1 VCDQAAQVRG
11 SLNKF
16 IQDVQ
21 YALRQ
26 LRKAPG
32 FALTAIVTLALGI
45 GANAAIFTLVHAVL
59 LQNLPVS
66 DPATL
71 VRVGD
76 KGDCCVRGGPPE
88 NDNYSIFAYDFYK
101 HLRDTTP
108 EFENLAAMQAGSA
121 PGSITARRSIG
132 GALAK
137 PSQGEF
143 VSGNYFQ
150 TFELQP
156 FAGRM
161 MLPSDD
167 VDGAPMVAVMS
178 YQTWRRDYATDP
190 SVVGSTF
197 VLNTHPVTIVGITPP
212 SFYGDRMSD
221 APPDFFIPMVMEPL
235 LDSGAFLHRPELNWV
250 YLLGRVKAGTTLAPL
265 QEKMSA
271 NLRQWLTT
279 LAEYQTEDGKKA
291 LAKMHLVLTPGG
303 MGIANLQE
311 QYRSGLNL
319 LMGISAL
326 VLLIACANIANLVLV
341 RGMARRAE
349 TSLRMALGAQR
360 KRILRQML
368 TESVVLAFLGGLAG
382 LAVASGGTRLLLS
395 LAFPDAPNLPIH
407 ASPSLTV
414 MGFAFVLSMGTGLLF
429 GLAPAWITSHS
440 QPAEALR
447 GANRSTRDGSSLL
460 QRSLVVVQAALSLV
474 LLVGAGLLTR
484 SLNKLEHQSFG
495 LQMENRVV
503 VHINP
508 DTAGYKPDQ
517 LQSIYNQIEQSF
529 GALPGVEKV
538 GLASYSPLDGDNW
551 GEGVFLQGR
560 PKPGP
565 NDHIGAS
572 WARVSPDFF
581 QTIGQKVLRGRG
593 IGRQDTTTS
602 TLVAVVNQA
611 FIKKFF
617 PAGGD
622 PIGTHFGLDDVKS
635 SGEIEIVGVVSDVK
649 YMQPRDDVRPMYF
662 RPLLQHAPI
671 SDGTDV
677 RSLYVGAITL
687 QTKGPSTGLESEVR
701 QTLASINPN
710 LTVVSFS
717 TFSDQIDGQ
726 FSQEKLIARLTL
738 MFGVLALVLASVGLY
753 GVTAYTVARR
763 TSEIG
768 IRMAL
773 GAGRGSVVSMV
784 LREAMLQAGIGL
796 AIGVPIA
803 LLCVRFLKTQL
814 YGTTGQDPAVLAGAV
829 TVLIVSACVA
839 GLIPAHRAASTDPVK
854 ALRTE

>member
-1 VCDQAAQVRG
+1 MNR
-11 SLNKF
+11 L
-16 IQDVQ
+16 IQDVH

-66 DPATL
+66 DPQTL

-76 KGDCCVRGGPPE
+76 KGDCCVLGGPPE
-88 NDNYSIFAYDFYK
+88 NDDYSLFSYDFYK

-108 EFENLAAMQAGSA
+108 EFENVAAVQAGSG
-121 PGSITARRSIG
+121 PGSITARRSVG
-132 GALAK
+132 EALAK

-150 TFELQP
+150 TLELQP

-161 MLPSDD
+161 VLPSDD
-167 VDGAPMVAVMS
+167 IDGAPMVAVLS
-178 YQTWRRDYATDP
+178 YQAWRRDYAADP

-197 VLNTHPVTIVGITPP
+197 ILNTHPVTIVGVTPP

-235 LDSGAFLHRPELNWV
+235 LDTGAFLRRAEINWV
-250 YLLGRVKAGTTLAPL
+250 YLLGRVKAGTALAPL
-265 QEKMSA
+265 QEKMNA
-271 NLRQWLTT
+271 NLRQWLST
-279 LAEYQTEDGKKA
+279 LAVYQTEDGKKS
-291 LAKMHLVLTPGG
+291 LAKTHLVLTPGG

-349 TSLRMALGAQR
+349 TSLRLALGAQR
-360 KRILRQML
+360 KRIIRQML
-368 TESVVLAFLGGLAG
+368 TESIVLAFLGGLAG
-382 LAVASGGTRLLLS
+382 LVVAYGGTRLLLS
-395 LAFPDAPNLPIH
+395 LAFPDSPNLPIH
-407 ASPSLTV
+407 ASPSPTV
-414 MGFAFVLSMGTGLLF
+414 LGFAFVLSLATGLLF
-429 GLAPAWITSHS
+429 GMAPAWITSHS
-440 QPAEALR
+440 EPAGALR
-447 GANRSTRDGSSLL
+447 GSNRSTRDGSSLL

-495 LQMENRVV
+495 VRTENRVV
-503 VHINP
+503 IHISPNN
-508 DTAGYKPDQ
+508 AGYRPDQ
-517 LQSIYNQIEQSF
+517 LQSIYDQIQQSF

-538 GLASYSPLDGDNW
+538 GVASYSPLDGDNW

-560 PKPGP
+560 PEPGP

-593 IGRQDTTTS
+593 IGQHDTATS
-602 TLVAVVNQA
+602 KLVAVVNQA
-611 FIKKFF
+611 FLKKFF
-617 PAGGD
+617 PTGGD
-622 PIGTHFGLDDVKS
+622 PIGAHFGLDGVKS

-649 YMQPRDDVRPMYF
+649 YMNPREDVRAMYF
-662 RPLLQHAPI
+662 RPLLQRAPI
-671 SDGTDV
+671 SDGVDV
-677 RSLYVGAITL
+677 RSLYAGAIML
-687 QTKGPSTGLESEVR
+687 QMKGSSVGLESQVR
-701 QTLASINPN
+701 QTLANIDPN
-710 LTVVSFS
+710 LTVVSFA
-717 TFSDQIDGQ
+717 TFSDQIDEQ

-763 TSEIG
+763 TPEIG
-768 IRMAL
+768 VRMAL

-796 AIGVPIA
+796 ALGVPIA

-814 YGTTGQDPAVLAGAV
+814 YGAAGQDPLVLAGAV
-829 TVLIVSACVA
+829 AVLLVSAGVA
-839 GLIPAHRAASTDPVK
+839 GLIPARRAASTDPVK
-854 ALRTE
+854 ALRTD